1 MVTLVIT
8 HCCESHRLKCGQ
20 GTYTRMPDGS
30 SVQIDD
36 FDEDEDYEIEMEKI
50 ESERSVGTASA
61 DHIRAAL
68 GHPPEL
74 LEKVYSEPS

>member
-1 MVTLVIT
+1 M
-8 HCCESHRLKCGQ
+8 
-20 GTYTRMPDGS
+20 
-30 SVQIDD
+30 QIDD

-68 GHPPEL
+68 GHPPDL